1 MARDIPPGG
10 GRSPHQAEERH
21 LGRMYGSPFNITMK
35 YYYLRVGLQVRDT
48 FFGNR
53 QQIFTWSAS
62 ISDPYPGK
70 ILLEAEKRFAKILTR
85 HGVEKLSLFC
95 GWHSSI
101 QNHNNHYTFP
111 VYTYGRWDWRRWG
124 WKAQANGQGKLNA
137 KFFFDRGDHVESDL
151 SFFHESPG
159 SGRKGLIY
167 VQIFDQG
174 INDTERYFNMAE
186 ECVDILS
193 NGIASGGRIW
203 LVVISPALKNWP
215 QFLILSAYQN
225 ISYPPE
231 L

>member
-1 MARDIPPGG
+1 
-10 GRSPHQAEERH
+10 
-21 LGRMYGSPFNITMK
+21 MK
-35 YYYLRVGLQVRDT
+35 YYYLHVGLQVRDA

-53 QQIFTWSAS
+53 QQIFTQSAS

-101 QNHNNHYTFP
+101 QNCNNHYTLQGYNRRGWMSVTLEMELGNRSP
-111 VYTYGRWDWRRWG
+111 VYTYGHRDWHWWG
-124 WKAQANGQGKLNA
+124 WKARANGQ
-137 KFFFDRGDHVESDL
+137 
-151 SFFHESPG
+151 G

-203 LVVISPALKNWP
+203 LVVISLALKNWP

>member
-1 MARDIPPGG
+1 
-10 GRSPHQAEERH
+10 
-21 LGRMYGSPFNITMK
+21 MK
-35 YYYLRVGLQVRDT
+35 YYYLRVGLQVRDA

-53 QQIFTWSAS
+53 QQIFTRSAS

-101 QNHNNHYTFP
+101 QNRNNHYTLRGYNRRGWMSVTLEMELGNRSP
-111 VYTYGRWDWRRWG
+111 VYTYGRRDWRQWG
-124 WKAQANGQGKLNA
+124 WKARANGQGKLDA

-159 SGRKGLIY
+159 SGGKGLIY